1 MLARLLLAAAALLAV
16 ALFVGFVLKVF
27 FGTF

>member
-1 MLARLLLAAAALLAV
+1 MLARLLLVAAALLAV

>member
-1 MLARLLLAAAALLAV
+1 MLARLLLVTCALIAV